1 MKTATADDLLDD
13 LPDPGA
19 AVAVGHSAAAAA
31 LGGATD
37 LAAPSRLRD
46 FYELTKPRMNFLIV
60 VTTMVGYY
68 MAAPRGLGGEWV
80 HLLHALL
87 GTALTAAG
95 ASVLNQYVERDLD
108 ALMRRTADRPLPGGR
123 VAPLEA
129 LSLGVALSVAGTLYL
144 SLFVNALTAAL
155 GAFTL
160 ASYVFLYTPMKR
172 WTTLCTLV
180 GAVPGAVPPMMG
192 WTAVH
197 DNLDVPAWAL
207 FAILFFWQMPHF
219 LAIAILFKEDYAAG
233 GFKMLP
239 VVDPDG
245 ISTSRQIVLYAA
257 ALIPVTLFPTICGMA
272 GPTYFILAAVMGL
285 AFFGLSVQ
293 CAISRS
299 RGDARRLFFASI
311 IYLPLLLAA
320 MMVDKSPVA
329 ALMAGGMR

>member
-1 MKTATADDLLDD
+1 MKTVAAPDLID
-13 LPDPGA
+13 LPDDAIVDVSPA
-19 AVAVGHSAAAAA
+19 PASNAI
-31 LGGATD
+31 
-37 LAAPSRLRD
+37 AAPERASKLHD
-46 FYELTKPRMNFLIV
+46 LYELTKPRMNFLVV

-68 MAAPRGLGGEWV
+68 MAAPRGMGGEWARLF
-80 HLLHALL
+80 HTLL

-95 ASVLNQYVERDLD
+95 ASVLNQYVERAYD
-108 ALMRRTADRPLPGGR
+108 ALMPRTANRPLPGGR
-123 VAPLEA
+123 VQPLEA
-129 LSLGVALSVAGTLYL
+129 LVLGVILSIAGTLYL

-180 GAVPGAVPPMMG
+180 GAIPGAVPPMMG

-197 DNLDVPAWAL
+197 DNLAVPAWAL
-207 FAILFFWQMPHF
+207 FGILFFWQMPHF
-219 LAIAILFKEDYAAG
+219 LAIAILFKDDYAAG

-239 VVDPDG
+239 VVDQDG

-257 ALIPVTLFPTICGMA
+257 ALIPVTLFPTIAGMA
-272 GPTYFILAAVMGL
+272 GTTYFLLAAVMGL

-293 CAISRS
+293 CALSRS

-311 IYLPLLLAA
+311 VYLPLLLAA
-320 MMVDKSPVA
+320 MMVDKSSIASMVA
-329 ALMAGGMR
+329 RGGM